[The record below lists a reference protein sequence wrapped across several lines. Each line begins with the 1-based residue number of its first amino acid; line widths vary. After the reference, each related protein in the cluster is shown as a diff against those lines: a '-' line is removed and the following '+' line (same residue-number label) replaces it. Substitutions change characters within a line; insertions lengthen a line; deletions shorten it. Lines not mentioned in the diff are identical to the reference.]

1 MGDVLSYYEGRNVLV
16 TGCSSGIGRAVATK
30 LSEAGAHVLGV
41 DRNDPAPE
49 IVERHL
55 GTDLGDAAA
64 ILRTASALSDR
75 IWAVFNCAGL
85 SGGAA
90 EPPTVV
96 RVNFLGLRELLE
108 AVLDRIPRGG
118 SIVSIASA
126 AAQDYAANT
135 ERVMPL
141 VRTPTF
147 ADGERWL
154 QENASYVRERGGYA
168 VSKEALVLYTLARS
182 PSLASRG
189 IRINVVGPGV
199 TDTPMLVDTAKLHG
213 ADFDKRVAMPLG
225 RRATAEE
232 QANILI
238 FLNSDWAAY
247 INGEP
252 IWSDGGTISRRLLT
266 RDGADLHRAGSG
278 SA

>member
-1 MGDVLSYYEGRNVLV
+1 MLV
-16 TGCSSGIGRAVATK
+16 TGCSSGIGAVVASK

-41 DRNDPAPE
+41 DRNDPAPD

-55 GTDLGDAAA
+55 GTDLGDVDA
-64 ILRTASALSDR
+64 ILRTASALSDP
-75 IWAVFNCAGL
+75 IWAVFNCAGV

-108 AVLDRIPRGG
+108 AVLGRIPRGG
-118 SIVSIASA
+118 AVVSIASA

-147 ADGERWL
+147 ADGEGWL
-154 QENASYVRERGGYA
+154 QENETYVRERGGYA
-168 VSKEALVLYTLARS
+168 ISKEALVLYTLDRS
-182 PSLASRG
+182 LALASRG
-189 IRINVVGPGV
+189 IRINVIGPGV
-199 TDTPMLVDTAKLHG
+199 TDTPMLIDTARLHG
-213 ADFDKRVAMPLG
+213 PDFDKRVVMPLG

-252 IWSDGGTISRRLLT
+252 IWSDGGAISRRVLT
-266 RDGADLHRAGSG
+266 HYEPDPYRSSSG